1 MPWPLA
7 SNGNVR
13 GASRT
18 ASLGACSVMRCASV
32 RFLCGAWLVLVV
44 IPAFA
49 DSEPLGVEEIDR
61 RIERIASVHVSQP
74 WQQSQRMIDALEGRL
89 RHATPEQ
96 RARLEL
102 MSARNRM
109 LDGRHAEGIELIE
122 RALSRP
128 ISPDWRG
135 RGLELATNASTYLQ
149 DFGAAFEYLGQALG
163 LMNDIDRLETKA
175 GILSLAA
182 RLHVDVGEASLALRY
197 AAEGRALAE
206 RSGDARTRCDAW
218 YTVVDAQQSL
228 GFRNFAQE
236 NTAEL
241 WEACQRAD
249 DPVLASVAMS
259 LIGKVHH
266 AAGNVEQA
274 IGWLERAIDA
284 NRAAGFTG
292 GERAAALT
300 LGKAL
305 VALGE
310 IERGIGIL
318 EPLVEA
324 FEANEQWGN
333 VHEVHLALADAH
345 HFKGEHADA
354 AIHLQHAQAAWQ
366 RLNDATRT
374 RRLAYLQAEFEDRRR
389 AQELQL
395 LRQQNRL
402 AELRETNASARR
414 TTRMLGGAT
423 LVIIVLLLAAL
434 LWRFRLDRRRY
445 RRLSER
451 DGLTGLFNHS
461 RFHQKVEDA
470 LSETRRQQRV
480 CTLVAAD
487 VDLFKQI
494 NDRYGHQAGDAVL
507 RSLSVQLRE
516 RFPPPCIVGRV
527 GGEEFAIFL
536 PGHNRLQARQRIRA
550 LQDSVRPTEHEGRTI
565 EFTLSFGLAEAR
577 GSSVRLEQLRSSA
590 DHALYRAKRSG
601 RNQLFDASDLSDE
614 VRVPG

>member
-1 MPWPLA
+1 MQRPLA
-7 SNGNVR
+7 
-13 GASRT
+13 
-18 ASLGACSVMRCASV
+18 
-32 RFLCGAWLVLVV
+32 RFLYLACILLVAD
-44 IPAFA
+44 PAIA
-49 DSEPLGVEEIDR
+49 DPDPLGVEEIDR
-61 RIERIASVHVSQP
+61 KIERIGRVHVSEP
-74 WQQSQRMIDALEGRL
+74 WQQSQRMIDELAGRL

-109 LDGRHAEGIELIE
+109 LVGRHAEGIDLIE

-135 RGLELATNASTYLQ
+135 RGLELATNAATYLQ
-149 DFGAAFEYLGQALG
+149 DYGAAFEYLGQALG
-163 LMNDIDRLETKA
+163 LMNDIDRLETRA

-206 RSGDARTRCDAW
+206 RSGDVRTMCDTW
-218 YTVVDAQQSL
+218 YTVVQAQESL
-228 GFRNFAQE
+228 GFRNFALE
-236 NTAEL
+236 NTPEL

-259 LIGKVHH
+259 LIGKVHF
-266 AAGNVEQA
+266 AAGNLEQA
-274 IGWLERAIDA
+274 IGWLERAIEA

-305 VALGE
+305 IALGE
-310 IERGIGIL
+310 VERGIGIL
-318 EPLVEA
+318 DPLVEA
-324 FEANEQWGN
+324 FEANRQWGN
-333 VHEVHLALADAH
+333 VHEAQLSLADAH
-345 HFKGEHADA
+345 HFQGEHADA
-354 AIHLQHAQAAWQ
+354 AMHLQRAQAAWQ
-366 RLNDATRT
+366 QLNDATRA

-395 LRQQNRL
+395 LRQQERL
-402 AELRETNASARR
+402 AELREANASARR

-423 LVIIVLLLAAL
+423 LVIIVLLLIAL

-470 LSETRRQQRV
+470 LSEARRQHRV

-507 RSLSVQLRE
+507 RSLSAQLRE
-516 RFPPPCIVGRV
+516 RFPAPCIVGRV

-550 LQDSVRPTEHEGRTI
+550 LQESVQPAEHEGRTI

-577 GSSVRLEQLRSSA
+577 GSNVRLEQLRSSA
-590 DHALYRAKRSG
+590 DHALYRAKRAG

-614 VRVPG
+614 VRVSG